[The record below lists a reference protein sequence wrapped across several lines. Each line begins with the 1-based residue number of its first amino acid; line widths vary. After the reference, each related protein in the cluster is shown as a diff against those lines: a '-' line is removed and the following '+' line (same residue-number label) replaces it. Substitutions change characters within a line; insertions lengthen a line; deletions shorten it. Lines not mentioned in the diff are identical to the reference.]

1 MRQALKY
8 VNNALSECIEQ
19 CPSLLTV
26 VGMVAIEQEEN
37 GKRMQRGELEFMPQL
52 EATHHQSLTT
62 QSYTAPPRATQR
74 LSKQR

>member
-19 CPSLLTV
+19 CSSLLTV

-37 GKRMQRGELEFMPQL
+37 GKRMQRR
-52 EATHHQSLTT
+52 STT
-62 QSYTAPPRATQR
+62 DP
-74 LSKQR
+74 LS

>member
-37 GKRMQRGELEFMPQL
+37 GKRIQRGELEFMPQL
-52 EATHHQSLTT
+52 
-62 QSYTAPPRATQR
+62 
-74 LSKQR
+74 